1 MFHYENVLYGL
12 AIGLALGLTGG
23 GGSIVTLP
31 VLVYLVGEAV
41 HPAIATSLAIVG
53 AIAAQGAFAQRKI
66 VRFRMGA
73 MLGAFGLLGAVPGA
87 LLSKHVA
94 GNVLLLLFAGTMVVA
109 AVAMLRSR
117 TNTAEADRAP
127 KPAVV
132 IASGFGLGF
141 LTGFLGVGGGF
152 LIVPV
157 LVFVLGLSMRDAIG
171 TSLFVIALNSASGLA
186 THAFDGSI
194 DWSIVLLFVIG
205 GITGN
210 IAGLAIGKRL
220 EQRQLKAIF
229 AVFVL
234 GVGIFTG
241 ASASGILPFHVK

>member
-1 MFHYENVLYGL
+1 MGHYEDVLYGL

-53 AIAAQGAFAQRKI
+53 AIAAQGAVAQRRI
-66 VRFRMGA
+66 VRWRMGA
-73 MLGAFGLLGAVPGA
+73 MLGAVGLLGAVPGA
-87 LLSKHVA
+87 LVSKLVP

-117 TNTAEADRAP
+117 TNTVETDRSP

-132 IASGFGLGF
+132 IVSGFGLGF

-157 LVFVLGLSMRDAIG
+157 LVFVLGLSMRDAIA
-171 TSLFVIALNSASGLA
+171 TSLFVIALNSASSLV

-194 DWSIVLLFVIG
+194 DWSIVVPFVVG

-210 IAGLAIGKRL
+210 VAGLALGKRL
-220 EQRQLKAIF
+220 AQQQLKAIF

-234 GVGIFTG
+234 GVGLFTG

>member
-53 AIAAQGAFAQRKI
+53 AIAAQGAFAQRRI

-87 LLSKHVA
+87 LLSKHVP
-94 GNVLLLLFAGTMVVA
+94 GNILLLLFAGTMVVA
-109 AVAMLRSR
+109 AIAMLRNR
-117 TNTAEADRAP
+117 TNTDEVDRAP
-127 KPAVV
+127 KRAVV

-157 LVFVLGLSMRDAIG
+157 LVFVLGLSMRAAIA

>member
-1 MFHYENVLYGL
+1 MVRYEDVFYGL

-23 GGSIVTLP
+23 GGSIITLP

-53 AIAAQGAFAQRKI
+53 AISVQGALAQRAV
-66 VRFRMGA
+66 VRWRMGGL
-73 MLGAFGLLGAVPGA
+73 LGAFGLLGTVPGA
-87 LLSKHVA
+87 LLSKAVP
-94 GNVLLLLFAGTMVVA
+94 GNVLLMLFAGTMLVA

-117 TNTAEADRAP
+117 PDSGQTDRST
-127 KPAVV
+127 KPLAVV
-132 IASGFGLGF
+132 GSGLGLGF

-157 LVFVLGLSMRDAIG
+157 LVFVLGLSMRDAIA
-171 TSLFVIALNSASGLA
+171 TSLFVIALNSASSLA

-194 DWSIVLLFVIG
+194 DWTIVLLFVIG
-205 GITGN
+205 GISGN
-210 IAGLAIGKRL
+210 VAGLALGKRL
-220 EQRQLKAIF
+220 AQQQLKKIF

-234 GVGIFTG
+234 GVGFFTG
-241 ASASGILPFHVK
+241 ASASGFLPFYVR